1 MFSIRILLTL
11 MTAAAAAVRTVKAE
25 RLFEF
30 ADKLRTQGIKECDA
44 KGIGECSARVG
55 AVGPS
60 PLSADFKT

>member
-11 MTAAAAAVRTVKAE
+11 MTAAAAVRTVKAE

-60 PLSADFKT
+60 PLSADFQT